1 MGWVVCEYL
10 GTIKRRPT
18 LSEKIGPTHP
28 TSIERIDEAHR
39 YYNAC
44 ERGERLTVYAHEIKP
59 LDGVICNSQCL
70 CLMCM
75 AAKRARIG
83 RAGR

>member
-1 MGWVVCEYL
+1 M
-10 GTIKRRPT
+10 TKRRPT
-18 LSEKIGPTHP
+18 LSEKIGTPHA
-28 TSIERIDEAHR
+28 TSIERIDVAHR
-39 YYNAC
+39 YSIAW
-44 ERGERLTVYAHEIKP
+44 EGVERLTVYAHEIKP
-59 LDGVICNSQCL
+59 LAGAICNSQCM